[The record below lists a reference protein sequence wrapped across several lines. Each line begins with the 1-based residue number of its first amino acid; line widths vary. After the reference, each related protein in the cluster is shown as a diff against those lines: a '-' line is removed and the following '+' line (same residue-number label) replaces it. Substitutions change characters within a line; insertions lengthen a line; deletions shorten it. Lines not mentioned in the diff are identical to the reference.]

1 MTVFWDIVRILHI
14 RPKKLQDDQKNSWKG
29 SPGFNY
35 KQEVKNAK
43 KVAKAMKAEGWEFAS
58 HTWGHKD
65 VAATSLDDLKRDD
78 KNGRNMWLP
87 YLEKQ
92 I

>member
-1 MTVFWDIVRILHI
+1 M
-14 RPKKLQDDQKNSWKG
+14 
-29 SPGFNY
+29 
-35 KQEVKNAK
+35 KNAK

>member
-1 MTVFWDIVRILHI
+1 MI
-14 RPKKLQDDQKNSWKG
+14 RKKKFLEEHPD
-29 SPGFNY
+29 FNY

>member
-1 MTVFWDIVRILHI
+1 M
-14 RPKKLQDDQKNSWKG
+14 
-29 SPGFNY
+29 
-35 KQEVKNAK
+35 KNAK

-78 KNGRNMWLP
+78 KKLEEICGSHN
-87 YLEKQ
+87 LEKQ